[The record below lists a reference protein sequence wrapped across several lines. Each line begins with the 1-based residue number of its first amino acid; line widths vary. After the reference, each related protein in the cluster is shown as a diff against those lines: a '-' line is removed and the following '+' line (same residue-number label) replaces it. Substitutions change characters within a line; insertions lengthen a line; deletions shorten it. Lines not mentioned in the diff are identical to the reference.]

1 MTISV
6 QLELKNNPFYVEYIR
21 NNSYWYKI
29 LTRNPNSILD
39 LKKEIKD
46 FQHKQKI
53 NKFTSTL
60 EYIEML
66 QAVMSSLK

>member
-1 MTISV
+1 MELIV
-6 QLELKNNPFYVEYIR
+6 QFELKKNPLYLEYIR
-21 NNSYWYKI
+21 ANSYWYKI
-29 LTRNPNSILD
+29 LTRDSSKINE

-46 FQHKQKI
+46 YQKKLKI

-66 QAVMSSLK
+66 QSIMSSLK